1 MDLQGRMTTLKCS
14 SEALQN
20 ALKAQLITCWT
31 ISVIGLKE
39 QVTCC
44 NDGCAVIIAI
54 TADAAHD
61 AILPFQPSILQQPLS
76 RVAGPRIQS

>member
-1 MDLQGRMTTLKCS
+1 MTIFTCS
-14 SEALQN
+14 VEALQN
-20 ALKAQLITCWT
+20 CSGAQVVTCCITP
-31 ISVIGLKE
+31 VDGLQE

-76 RVAGPRIQS
+76 RVSAPIA